1 MAYLD
6 QQLLVKYRLTVLA
19 VLAAADNHVE
29 EVNKH
34 MDEWSS
40 AGWSILNVTVR
51 HVGVAAATTEYTIFW
66 QKLAPE
72 KDPDD

>member
-51 HVGVAAATTEYTIFW
+51 HDGVHHL
-66 QKLAPE
+66 LAE
-72 KDPDD
+72 TRAREGSG